1 MRIARQEVKIHQ
13 SCSKGFLSQ
22 LDLVYNVIVLCN
34 SNNYSLHLLNFNC
47 YFSFFHASLNCFRK
61 EIISVKKKNKQ
72 TKDGFHD

>member
-13 SCSKGFLSQ
+13 NCIKAFLSQ

-34 SNNYSLHLLNFNC
+34 SNNYSQYLLNFNC

-61 EIISVKKKNKQ
+61 EIINVKEKKKKNR
-72 TKDGFHD
+72 FHD